1 MSRFKW
7 NIINIDIYETRV
19 YFGFVS
25 SNEEFEKLL
34 KKYSNGIEH
43 EESYAI
49 FFYDND
55 DEKRIIFKKENFH
68 PKLIAH
74 ECFHVTHHIMDEIG
88 EDFSINS
95 HESFAWLNE
104 YLFNS
109 IYEYYEKN
117 KKKFSEG

>member
-1 MSRFKW
+1 MGKIKW
-7 NIINIDIYETRV
+7 NSIDVDIYETKV
-19 YFGFVS
+19 YFGFIS
-25 SNEEFEKLL
+25 TDDEFKKALN
-34 KKYSNGIEH
+34 KYSDGLQH

-55 DEKRIIFKKENFH
+55 DEKRIIFKKQYFH

-88 EDFSINS
+88 EEFSINS

-109 IYEYYEKN
+109 IYKHYEKI
-117 KKKFSEG
+117 KKNNL